1 MVPLKQLTGAEVG
14 QPSQSH
20 AFPLVLVVTGLA
32 HAFCVVLE
40 SWVRLPK
47 VSASLLRAVPSRSR
61 CLPMATQSGH
71 LIGIRCEAVLGVHV
85 DGLRLGGRVS
95 DAALL

>member
-1 MVPLKQLTGAEVG
+1 MFRMLWIVFQLEAQLTERVA
-14 QPSQSH
+14 
-20 AFPLVLVVTGLA
+20 L
-32 HAFCVVLE
+32 
-40 SWVRLPK
+40 LPK
-47 VSASLLRAVPSRSR
+47 GSASLVSAVPSRSR

-71 LIGIRCEAVLGVHV
+71 LIGIRCGAVLGVHV